1 MAVELR
7 KGQKVNLS
15 KSANFGE
22 ILINLNWKQ
31 GTEKK
36 GLFGG
41 IKMQSIDLDL
51 GAFVEMND
59 GTKHVIQALGNSFGT
74 IDSISFV
81 ALDGD
86 DRTGSVDGGE
96 NLRVNGRMSQN
107 IKRILV
113 YTFIYEGVTSWQ
125 KANAVITIKYSGG
138 DDIVVRMD
146 EISTT
151 QKMCAIAEIVNSGGE
166 MSVEKKV
173 NFFNGHQDMDKALNW
188 GFSWTVGRK

>member
-74 IDSISFV
+74 IDSIPFV